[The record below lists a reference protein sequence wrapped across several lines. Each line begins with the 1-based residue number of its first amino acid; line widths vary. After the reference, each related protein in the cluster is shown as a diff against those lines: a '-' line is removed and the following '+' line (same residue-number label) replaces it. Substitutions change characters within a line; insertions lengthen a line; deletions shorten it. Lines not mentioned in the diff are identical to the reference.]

1 MKKQLR
7 IPLILF
13 LVGMIITIV
22 GALFKIMHWYAGNI
36 FLTVGMLT
44 EAAALILLIVYVMK
58 NMK

>member
-13 LVGMIITIV
+13 LVGMVITIV
-22 GALFKIMHWYAGNI
+22 GAFFKIMHWYAGNI

-44 EAAALILLIVYVMK
+44 EAAALILLIVYVIK

>member
-13 LVGMIITIV
+13 LVGMVITIV

-36 FLTVGMLT
+36 FLMVGMLT

>member
-22 GALFKIMHWYAGNI
+22 GALFKIMHWYAGII

>member
-13 LVGMIITIV
+13 LVGMVITIV
-22 GALFKIMHWYAGNI
+22 GALFKITHWYAGNI

>member
-13 LVGMIITIV
+13 LVGMVITIV
-22 GALFKIMHWYAGNI
+22 GALFKIMHWYSGNI

-44 EAAALILLIVYVMK
+44 EAAALILLIVYVTK

>member
-13 LVGMIITIV
+13 LVGLVITIV

>member
-13 LVGMIITIV
+13 LVGMVITIV
-22 GALFKIMHWYAGNI
+22 GALFKIMHWYSGNI
-36 FLTVGMLT
+36 FHTVGMLT